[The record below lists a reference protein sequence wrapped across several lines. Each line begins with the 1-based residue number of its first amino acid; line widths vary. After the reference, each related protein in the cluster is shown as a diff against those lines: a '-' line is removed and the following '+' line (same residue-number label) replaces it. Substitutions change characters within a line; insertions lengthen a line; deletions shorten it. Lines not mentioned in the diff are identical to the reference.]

1 MTKQTAYLLAT
12 WFKSGLSPKAPGTV
26 GSLCTLPLA
35 WILATYTGTIGI
47 LIASIIIFIIGE
59 KATKIVLSDK
69 ENGQDPGFVVIDEVV
84 GQLLSFVFIAH
95 LHINI
100 YMYLFGFAFFRFF
113 DILKPWPV
121 SHYDKKVHSAYG
133 VMMDDVCAGL
143 YAGLMVL
150 ATQYIV
156 FGL

>member
-12 WFKSGLSPKAPGTV
+12 WFKSGLYPKAPGTV

-47 LIASIIIFIIGE
+47 LIACVIIFIIGE
-59 KATKIVLSDK
+59 KATEIVLSDK
-69 ENGQDPGFVVIDEVV
+69 KNGQDPGFVVIDEVV

-95 LHINI
+95 LHINV

-121 SHYDKKVHSAYG
+121 SHYDRNVHSAYG

>member
-35 WILATYTGTIGI
+35 WVLATYTGTIGI
-47 LIASIIIFIIGE
+47 LIAGIIIFVIGK
-59 KATKIVLSDK
+59 KATEIVLSDK
-69 ENGQDPGFVVIDEVV
+69 KNGQDPGFVVIDEVV
-84 GQLLSFVFIAH
+84 GQLLSFIFIAH

-100 YMYLFGFAFFRFF
+100 WMYLFGFAFFRFF

-143 YAGLMVL
+143 YAGVL
-150 ATQYIV
+150 VLVTQCIV